1 MVRTTAAKTT
11 NKSLEEELE
20 QDKSPGLS
28 LLFGEIT
35 TELVAE
41 TVAWILTENLAENPP
56 DNLTLLINSPGGDLS
71 AAFALIEIM
80 QGSRIPVRTVGLGEI
95 CSAGLLIFMSGVRG
109 GRILTPTCSVM
120 SHHFSTGVS
129 GNFHEILNVQK
140 ELNFVNRRII
150 NQYMHCTGLS
160 EDEVN
165 SKLIPSR
172 DVFLSPSEALSLGIA
187 DEIRGVGEQ
196 V

>member
-1 MVRTTAAKTT
+1 MARK
-11 NKSLEEELE
+11 NNSIEDEIE
-20 QDKSPGLS
+20 QEKSPGLS

-41 TVAWILTENLAENPP
+41 TIAWILTENLSENPP
-56 DNLTLLINSPGGDLS
+56 DQLTLLINSPGGDLS
-71 AAFALIEIM
+71 AAFALIEII

-95 CSAGLLIFMSGVRG
+95 CSAGLIIFMSGTRG
-109 GRILTPTCSVM
+109 HRILTPTCSVM

-140 ELNFVNRRII
+140 ELNFMNRRII
-150 NQYMHCTGLS
+150 NQYVHCTGLS
-160 EDEVN
+160 EDEVT

-172 DVFLSPSEALSLGIA
+172 DVFLSPQDAVELGIA
-187 DEIRGVGEQ
+187 DDIRGVGAPPNKLKQ
-196 V
+196 